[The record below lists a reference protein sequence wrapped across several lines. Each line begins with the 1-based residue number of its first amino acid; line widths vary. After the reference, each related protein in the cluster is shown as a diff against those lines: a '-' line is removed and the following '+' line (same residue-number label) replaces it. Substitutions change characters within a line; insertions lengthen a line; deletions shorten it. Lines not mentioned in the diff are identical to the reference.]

1 MQSHELTFCRQ
12 EKQFQQIFRQTED
25 RLPHSKVSWNYPKR
39 MYLHAMLAIKFKN
52 KIQSE
57 LVSLSEDV
65 LIRVKTD
72 SKLTQSPMRFDHP
85 KQFVFKK

>member
-1 MQSHELTFCRQ
+1 MNLLFADKKNSFNKFLD
-12 EKQFQQIFRQTED
+12 KPKD

-72 SKLTQSPMRFDHP
+72 SKLTQFPMRFDHP